1 MLDVPIHWDEINHF
15 NGGLLLIRGQILRYF
30 LTSSFYPP
38 VFNLFTAG
46 FFAVGGPSVFVG
58 RLVAVAFSLLSIITV
73 YELAQK
79 MYSQKTALLSAV
91 LLGVM
96 PGIFWLSRIALIETT
111 LIFVFSLSMLFFY
124 RWLSTN
130 RERERI
136 LAIAGFTV
144 GVAVKYQTL
153 VLAPIIVIACLL
165 VFRRSKYLKTELA
178 RYLKFPR
185 LIFTIAVSVSAALV
199 VFALFASGLINPWLY
214 AIQVGTA
221 DKLSSSTRFP
231 APIFYLIDMTWFYS
245 DIHPISLL
253 PYIVGLA
260 GLALF
265 SFRRRSQDKFLLV
278 WFAAVYVVFTVI
290 PNRDWRYVTP
300 LFPVLAI
307 SAASLIT
314 SSLDRTQK
322 TWQTT
327 KNSLTRKRLAKL
339 SAVFL
344 ILLVVV
350 GVFFSCSD
358 AYYWVKSDQF
368 QVPIQDATV
377 YAASTLGP
385 NESLVV
391 VCPVNFINDDM
402 VWFYLNLQA
411 PRENPVWQ
419 YPQQA
424 ADAYTP
430 RFNAT
435 ELVSWCR
442 QNNTRRAL
450 IYENGKNQY
459 YGSTLTSADVIVIL
473 NATGRFSLQTNFGV
487 TPNRIFVFS
496 FA

>member
-1 MLDVPIHWDEINHF
+1 MPIHWDEINHF

-38 VFNLFTAG
+38 MFNLFTAG
-46 FFAVGGPSVFVG
+46 FFAGGGPSVFVG
-58 RLVAVAFSLLSIITV
+58 RLVAVAFSLLSIFAV

-79 MYSQKTALLSAV
+79 MYNHRTALLSS
-91 LLGVM
+91 LLFGVM

-130 RERERI
+130 RERDRI
-136 LAIAGFTV
+136 LAIAGFTI
-144 GVAVKYQTL
+144 GVAVKYQIL
-153 VLAPIIVIACLL
+153 VLAPIIVITCLL
-165 VFRRSKYLKTELA
+165 VFRRGNYLKTELT
-178 RYLKFPR
+178 RYLTFPR

-199 VFALFASGLINPWLY
+199 VFALFYSGLINPWLY

-231 APIFYLIDMTWFYS
+231 APIFYLIDMTWFQGG
-245 DIHPISLL
+245 IHPISLL
-253 PYIVGLA
+253 PYIVGLT

-265 SFRRRSQDKFLLV
+265 SFRKRSQDKFLLV
-278 WFAAVYVVFTVI
+278 WFAVVYVVFTVI

-307 SAASLIT
+307 SAANLIT
-314 SSLDRTQK
+314 SSLGRTQK

-327 KNSLTRKRLAKL
+327 KTSHTRKRLAKL
-339 SAVFL
+339 SAAFL
-344 ILLVVV
+344 IMLVVV
-350 GVFFSCSD
+350 GVFYSCSD
-358 AYYWVKSDQF
+358 AFNWVKSDQF
-368 QVPIQDATV
+368 QVPIQEATV
-377 YAASTLGP
+377 YAATVLSP
-385 NESLVV
+385 NESVVV
-391 VCPVNFINDDM
+391 VCPLNFINDDM
-402 VWFYLNLQA
+402 VWFYLNLDA
-411 PRENPVWQ
+411 PRDNPVWQ

-424 ADAYTP
+424 VDAYTP

-435 ELVSWCR
+435 ELVGWCL
-442 QNNTRRAL
+442 QNSTHCAL

-459 YGSTLTSADVIVIL
+459 YGSTLTSADIMIML

-487 TPNRIFVFS
+487 APNRIFIFS
-496 FA
+496 FV

>member
-1 MLDVPIHWDEINHF
+1 MPIHWDEINHF

-38 VFNLFTAG
+38 VFNLFTAS
-46 FFAVGGPSVFVG
+46 FFAIGGPSVFAG
-58 RLVAVAFSLLSIITV
+58 RLVALAFSLLSIFAV

-79 MYSQKTALLSAV
+79 MYSHRTALLSAI

-111 LIFVFSLSMLFFY
+111 LVFVFSLSMLFFF

-130 RERERI
+130 RERDRI

-144 GVAVKYQTL
+144 GVAVKYQIL
-153 VLAPIIVIACLL
+153 VLAPIIVITCLL

-185 LIFTIAVSVSAALV
+185 LIFTIAASLSAAIV
-199 VFALFASGLINPWLY
+199 IYALFASGLINPWLY

-221 DKLSSSTRFP
+221 DKLSSSARFP
-231 APIFYLIDMTWFYS
+231 APIFYLIDMTWFSS

-260 GLALF
+260 GLLLF
-265 SFRRRSQDKFLLV
+265 SFRRKPQDKFLLV
-278 WFAAVYVVFTVI
+278 WFAVVYVVFTAI

-307 SAASLIT
+307 SAANLIA
-314 SSLDRTQK
+314 SYLGRAKK

-327 KNSLTRKRLAKL
+327 KNSVIRKHLVKL
-339 SAVFL
+339 SAGLVI
-344 ILLVVV
+344 ILVAV
-350 GVFFSCSD
+350 GVFYSCSD
-358 AYYWVKSDQF
+358 AIYWVNSDKF
-368 QVPIQDATV
+368 EVPIREATV
-377 YAASTLGP
+377 YAATFLSP
-385 NESLVV
+385 NESVLV

-402 VWFYLNLQA
+402 VWFYLNLEA

-424 ADAYTP
+424 VDAYTP
-430 RFNAT
+430 RFNTT
-435 ELVSWCR
+435 ELINWCL
-442 QNNTRRAL
+442 QNNTRCAL
-450 IYENGKNQY
+450 IYENGKNKY
-459 YGSTLTSADVIVIL
+459 YGSTLTSDDIMGML
-473 NATGRFSLQTNFGV
+473 NTTGRFSLQTNFGV

-496 FA
+496 FT